1 MRPCWPRTRDNLALA
16 VTREDGDGSIHRYL
30 DQLWPVLLSR
40 FTDLIRLNEPFD
52 ALESWWTISVLI
64 VLTAIEFLADKVPV
78 VDSINDVV
86 QTAIRPVAGAI
97 LFAANANAIAEIHP
111 VLAMTC
117 GLLVAGTVHVVK
129 ATARPLVTAATA
141 GAGNPVVSSIE
152 DVLSAATAFL
162 SVLLPVLIGLVL
174 LIAVMIIGWW
184 LWRLDRRRNVTR
196 GAGSAYRG

>member
-1 MRPCWPRTRDNLALA
+1 MDPFTGILTSFGLSSSAGLNA
-16 VTREDGDGSIHRYL
+16 YL
-30 DQLWPVLLSR
+30 PLLIVALLSR